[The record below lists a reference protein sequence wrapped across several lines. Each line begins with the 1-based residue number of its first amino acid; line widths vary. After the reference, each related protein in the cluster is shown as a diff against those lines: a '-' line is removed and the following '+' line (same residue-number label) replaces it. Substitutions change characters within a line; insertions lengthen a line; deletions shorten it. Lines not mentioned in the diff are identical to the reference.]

1 MANKQMNKILIANRG
16 EIAVRIIRACKEL
29 DIKTV
34 AVYSE
39 ADKDMLHTKM
49 ADEAICVGAS
59 PASKSYLNTFNILS
73 AYEITGADAI
83 HPGVGFLSEDY
94 RFAQLCEDLNIT
106 YIGPKSSVIRQMGDK
121 SKARKLMKD
130 SGIPIIEGSEGYI
143 VNVEDALI
151 WANKIGYPVLIK
163 ASFGGGGK
171 GIRIA
176 NNDEELRKQ
185 FNISKLE
192 SKRCF
197 GRDELYFEKYIK
209 NAKHIEFQIA
219 ADKYGN
225 IIYLGERDCSM
236 QRNKQKVI
244 EESPSTILSSELRE
258 EIGQVAIKAARI
270 ARYENVGTVEFL
282 IDRDNNYYFIE
293 MNTRIQVEHPIT
305 EEVTGID
312 LIKEQIK
319 IARREKLSLA
329 QEDVK
334 IQGHSIE
341 CRINSENPRN
351 NFIPSSGKIN
361 KVILPGGKGV
371 RVDMG
376 ICEGME
382 VSQYYDSMIAK
393 LIVHGINRE
402 EAIRK
407 MIRALDEIKI
417 EGISTNIEFERWVL
431 NQKEFLDGSYNTEF
445 LADKVV
451 NSNEF

>member
-1 MANKQMNKILIANRG
+1 
-16 EIAVRIIRACKEL
+16 
-29 DIKTV
+29 
-34 AVYSE
+34 
-39 ADKDMLHTKM
+39 
-49 ADEAICVGAS
+49 
-59 PASKSYLNTFNILS
+59 
-73 AYEITGADAI
+73 
-83 HPGVGFLSEDY
+83 
-94 RFAQLCEDLNIT
+94 
-106 YIGPKSSVIRQMGDK
+106 
-121 SKARKLMKD
+121 
-130 SGIPIIEGSEGYI
+130 
-143 VNVEDALI
+143 
-151 WANKIGYPVLIK
+151 
-163 ASFGGGGK
+163 
-171 GIRIA
+171 
-176 NNDEELRKQ
+176 
-185 FNISKLE
+185 
-192 SKRCF
+192 
-197 GRDELYFEKYIK
+197 
-209 NAKHIEFQIA
+209 
-219 ADKYGN
+219 
-225 IIYLGERDCSM
+225 M